1 MCKIEVYYFC
11 DMKTFSETGRSFDFA
26 KRFQFLLVPGLTE
39 PPRFIVIRV
48 LDQSAK
54 PRSRSRTIAY
64 PSDSKVR
71 SVYTGIWTSL
81 MTVITARLD
90 TSIARFVGFL
100 RLGYFTIESNP
111 PRWSGSR
118 PSRRLRRIETANLV
132 PLFRSLVRP
141 TRLFLLAFRR
151 GLRIRAHLTHASAS
165 HTYGID

>member
-1 MCKIEVYYFC
+1 MQFEKEFRFLFTFDCCKIKYVQNRSVLFLYIWHRLLANARRTILQNDFN
-11 DMKTFSETGRSFDFA
+11 FSSC
-26 KRFQFLLVPGLTE
+26 QLTE

-118 PSRRLRRIETANLV
+118 PSRRLRQIETANLV
-132 PLFRSLVRP
+132 PLFPSFDPRVS
-141 TRLFLLAFRR
+141 FRV
-151 GLRIRAHLTHASAS
+151 SP
-165 HTYGID
+165 D